1 MWSKRSFGSPKA
13 TMPARK
19 RARRTSF
26 HTWIASEVCATNSGA
41 GTMKGEKQVIERLN
55 EALFLELGA
64 VNQYWVHFRLLEDW
78 GYTKLA
84 KKERAESIEE
94 MHHADRIVARIIF
107 LEGHPNLQ
115 TLAPLRIGQNVKE
128 VLESDLAGEYDAR
141 TSYRKSREIC
151 QELGDYVTMQL
162 FEDLLKDE
170 EGHIDFLE
178 TQLDLLADI
187 GDGKYGQLNADS
199 ADEAE

>member
-1 MWSKRSFGSPKA
+1 
-13 TMPARK
+13 
-19 RARRTSF
+19 
-26 HTWIASEVCATNSGA
+26 
-41 GTMKGEKQVIERLN
+41 MKGEKQVIERLN

-94 MHHADRIVARIIF
+94 MHHADKIIARIIF

-115 TLAPLRIGQNVKE
+115 YVAPLRVGQTVKD

-141 TSYRKSREIC
+141 TSYKKSREIC
-151 QELGDYVTMQL
+151 QEMGDYVTMQL
-162 FEDLLKDE
+162 FEELLKDVV
-170 EGHIDFLE
+170 GHIDFLE
-178 TQLDLLADI
+178 TQLDRLAKI
-187 GDGKYGQLNADS
+187 GDENYGLLNAEPANEVD
-199 ADEAE
+199 

>member
-1 MWSKRSFGSPKA
+1 
-13 TMPARK
+13 
-19 RARRTSF
+19 
-26 HTWIASEVCATNSGA
+26 
-41 GTMKGEKQVIERLN
+41 
-55 EALFLELGA
+55 
-64 VNQYWVHFRLLEDW
+64 
-78 GYTKLA
+78 
-84 KKERAESIEE
+84 
-94 MHHADRIVARIIF
+94 MHHADKITARIIF

-141 TSYRKSREIC
+141 ASYKKSREIC
-151 QELGDYVTMQL
+151 HDLGDFVTMEL

-178 TQLDLLADI
+178 TQLDLLNAI
-187 GDGKYGQLNADS
+187 GDKKYGQLNADS